1 MAHAARCWAGALN
14 KSIAF
19 AIILRDA
26 VAIVFRVGFG
36 FHAVAQLAIL
46 AAPNTAT
53 HVGVVASANVRNMVK
68 VVVVTI
74 VVVTIVVVFGGGG
87 GDRCCR
93 RQIFNCASAAVGITD

>member
-26 VAIVFRVGFG
+26 FAIVFRVGFG
-36 FHAVAQLAIL
+36 FHAVAQLALL

-53 HVGVVASANVRNMVK
+53 HVGVASANVRNMVK
-68 VVVVTI
+68 VVLVII

-93 RQIFNCASAAVGITD
+93 RQIFNCASAAVGITE

>member
-19 AIILRDA
+19 ATILRDA
-26 VAIVFRVGFG
+26 VAILFRVGFG
-36 FHAVAQLAIL
+36 FLAVAQLAIL

-53 HVGVVASANVRNMVK
+53 HVGVASANVRNMVK

-74 VVVTIVVVFGGGG
+74 VVVFGGGG
-87 GDRCCR
+87 GRC
-93 RQIFNCASAAVGITD
+93 RQIFNCASAAVGITE

>member
-1 MAHAARCWAGALN
+1 M
-14 KSIAF
+14 
-19 AIILRDA
+19 RDA
-26 VAIVFRVGFG
+26 VAILFRVGFG

-53 HVGVVASANVRNMVK
+53 HVGGVASANVRNMVK
-68 VVVVTI
+68 VVVVTVVTII

-87 GDRCCR
+87 RRC

>member
-1 MAHAARCWAGALN
+1 M
-14 KSIAF
+14 
-19 AIILRDA
+19 RDA
-26 VAIVFRVGFG
+26 VAILFRVGFG

-68 VVVVTI
+68 VGDVTIVVVTI

-87 GDRCCR
+87 GRC
-93 RQIFNCASAAVGITD
+93 RQIFNCASAAVGITE